1 MCELMWSS
9 WNGRFD
15 LLSLLNL
22 VLVNIEL
29 DILTKNR
36 SGGDQVNVSRFGLTS
51 CITRAD
57 VLWCFQFCKILAI
70 VEDLLFSMCLDFW
83 ITE

>member
-15 LLSLLNL
+15 LLSLSNL

-36 SGGDQVNVSRFGLTS
+36 SGGDQVNLPLLGLTS
-51 CITRAD
+51 CVQSRCFLVFP
-57 VLWCFQFCKILAI
+57 VLQNSGNCEGSS
-70 VEDLLFSMCLDFW
+70 V
-83 ITE
+83 

>member
-1 MCELMWSS
+1 MHELMWSS

-15 LLSLLNL
+15 LLSLSNL

-29 DILTKNR
+29 DILAKNR
-36 SGGDQVNVSRFGLTS
+36 RSGDQVSLALLGLTS
-51 CITRAD
+51 CVSRAD
-57 VLWCFQFCKILAI
+57 VFWCFQFCKILAI
-70 VEDLLFSMCLDFW
+70 VEDLLFRMCLDVW